1 MYFQA
6 WVSTD
11 AVLDASDVP
20 AGGSIFGAAAP
31 TLAKDGTY
39 SGSWTSNPAASIT
52 TYKYLI
58 LEVKV
63 ISGNTVPECNTANNV
78 QAKYIGCNLSDLDV
92 TNITINSITGNSFN
106 FTYTVT
112 NLGWAPLPLS
122 KMYFQ
127 AWVSTDA
134 VLDATD
140 KPAGGRIFGTTVPDL
155 AKGAT
160 YSGSWTSNPTVSIA
174 TYKYLIMEVKVIS
187 GNTVPEC
194 NTANN
199 VQAKLIAL
207 PLVVINGTSEIEKT
221 ANLRAIYNA
230 QDQSLSLDNDTEQE
244 TTYKVYKLD
253 GQLVGELHAGSF
265 VGNKNIAL
273 PNLAPGLYI
282 VNMSDGKAS
291 LAEKF
296 VVTQ

>member
-1 MYFQA
+1 
-6 WVSTD
+6 
-11 AVLDASDVP
+11 
-20 AGGSIFGAAAP
+20 
-31 TLAKDGTY
+31 
-39 SGSWTSNPAASIT
+39 
-52 TYKYLI
+52 
-58 LEVKV
+58 
-63 ISGNTVPECNTANNV
+63 
-78 QAKYIGCNLSDLDV
+78 
-92 TNITINSITGNSFN
+92 
-106 FTYTVT
+106 
-112 NLGWAPLPLS
+112 
-122 KMYFQ
+122 
-127 AWVSTDA
+127 
-134 VLDATD
+134 
-140 KPAGGRIFGTTVPDL
+140 
-155 AKGAT
+155 
-160 YSGSWTSNPTVSIA
+160 
-174 TYKYLIMEVKVIS
+174 MEVKVIS